1 MIILL
6 KSDADQKTVTDL
18 KEWLS
23 RRDIS
28 IESAYAFGSE
38 VIKLEG
44 DLDKIDFSLIKRFD
58 CVASITKTRDSY
70 KFASRHNYPDD
81 TVIRIGDLT
90 IGGGMF
96 NVIAGPCSVE
106 SSEQI
111 KEIAESVKASGASI
125 LRGGAFKP
133 RTSPYAFQGLK
144 SRGIEKLIEAKKL
157 TGMPIVS
164 EIVDI
169 SALPFFDHVDII
181 QVGARNMQNF
191 ELLKELGHTRKPIL
205 LKRGPANTIEEFLM
219 SAEYILAGGNTNVIL
234 CERGVRTFENM
245 TRNTLDI
252 ASVPLLKKLTHLPVF
267 ADPSHSSG
275 RADIVPN
282 LALACCAAGADGVMV
297 EVHNDPVNAFSDGAQ
312 SITPSAFRDMMIK
325 VKEICPI
332 LGKTV
337 QC

>member
-70 KFASRHNYPDD
+70 RFASRHNYPED
-81 TVIRIGDLT
+81 TVIHIGDLS
-90 IGGGMF
+90 IGGGTF

-205 LKRGPANTIEEFLM
+205 LRI
-219 SAEYILAGGNTNVIL
+219 
-234 CERGVRTFENM
+234 R
-245 TRNTLDI
+245 
-252 ASVPLLKKLTHLPVF
+252 
-267 ADPSHSSG
+267 
-275 RADIVPN
+275 
-282 LALACCAAGADGVMV
+282 
-297 EVHNDPVNAFSDGAQ
+297 
-312 SITPSAFRDMMIK
+312 
-325 VKEICPI
+325 
-332 LGKTV
+332 
-337 QC
+337 

>member
-6 KSDADQKTVTDL
+6 KSDADSKTVSDL

-23 RRDIS
+23 RRNIT
-28 IESAYAFGSE
+28 IESANAFGSE
-38 VIKLEG
+38 VIKLNG

-58 CVASITKTRDSY
+58 RVASITKTDDSY

-81 TVIRIGDLT
+81 TVINIGGIT
-90 IGGGMF
+90 IGGNVF

-106 SSEQI
+106 SNEQI
-111 KEIAESVKASGASI
+111 IDIARSVKASGATI

-144 SRGIEKLIEAKKL
+144 SRGIELLVNAKKI

-169 SALPFFDHVDII
+169 SALPFFEHVDII

-219 SAEYILAGGNTNVIL
+219 SAEYILAGGNPNVIL

-252 ASVPLLKKLTHLPVF
+252 ASIPLLKKLTHLPVF

-275 RADIVPN
+275 RADIVPQ
-282 LALACCAAGADGVMV
+282 LALACCAAGADGVMI

-312 SITPSAFRDMMIK
+312 SITPDAFDTLMHKLRAVSAA
-325 VKEICPI
+325 
-332 LGKTV
+332 LS
-337 QC
+337 

>member
-6 KSDADQKTVTDL
+6 KSDADQKTVSDL
-18 KEWLS
+18 KEWLT
-23 RRDIS
+23 RRDVTL
-28 IESAYAFGSE
+28 ESAYAFGSE
-38 VIKLEG
+38 VLKVEG
-44 DLDKIDFSLIKRFD
+44 DLDKIDYSIVKRFD
-58 CVASITKTRDSY
+58 CVASITKAGDSY

-81 TVIRIGDLT
+81 TVINVGGIK
-90 IGGGMF
+90 IGGGNNF
-96 NVIAGPCSVE
+96 HVIAGPCSVE
-106 SSEQI
+106 SNDQI
-111 KEIAESVKASGASI
+111 IDIARSVKESGATI

-144 SRGIEKLIEAKKL
+144 SRGIEMLYEAKKI

-169 SALPFFDHVDII
+169 SALPFFEHVDII

-191 ELLKELGHTRKPIL
+191 ELLKELGHISKPIL

-219 SAEYILAGGNTNVIL
+219 SAEYILAGGNRNVIL

-245 TRNTLDI
+245 TRNTLDV
-252 ASVPLLKKLTHLPVF
+252 ASIPLLKKLTHLPVF

-275 RADIVPN
+275 RADIVPQ

-312 SITPSAFRDMMIK
+312 SITPDAFKELMIK
-325 VKEICPI
+325 LNAVCKA
-332 LGKTV
+332 LWV
-337 QC
+337 NN

>member
-6 KSDADQKTVTDL
+6 KSDADQKLVSDL
-18 KEWLS
+18 KEWLN
-23 RRDIS
+23 RRDVS
-28 IESAYAFGSE
+28 VESAFAFGSE
-38 VIKLEG
+38 VLKIDG
-44 DLDKIDFSLIKRFD
+44 DIDKIDFSLIKRFD
-58 CVASITKTRDSY
+58 CVASITKTGDSY
-70 KFASRHNYPDD
+70 RFASRHNYPED
-81 TVIRIGDLT
+81 TIIYAGNVK
-90 IGGGMF
+90 IGGVNNF
-96 NVIAGPCSVE
+96 RVIAGPCSVE
-106 SSEQI
+106 STEQI
-111 KEIAESVKASGASI
+111 RDIALSVQASGASI

-144 SRGIEKLIEAKKL
+144 SRGIEMLLEAKRL

-169 SALPFFDHVDII
+169 SALPFFEHVDII

-219 SAEYILAGGNTNVIL
+219 SAEYILAGGNPNVIL

-252 ASVPLLKKLTHLPVF
+252 ASIPLLKKLTHLPVF

-275 RADIVPN
+275 RADIVPR
-282 LALACCAAGADGVMV
+282 LALACCAAGADGVMI

-312 SITPSAFRDMMIK
+312 SITPVVFDDLMRKLNAVSTAINS
-325 VKEICPI
+325 
-332 LGKTV
+332 
-337 QC
+337 